1 MDSLITDLVEVIA
14 ETYAFVV
21 DTHQD
26 LKDDLTD
33 KQEKI
38 CKAML
43 EQTME
48 CGHFISLYA
57 SKNSSKSLSYS

>member
-1 MDSLITDLVEVIA
+1 VEVIA

-26 LKDDLTD
+26 LKDGLTD
-33 KQEKI
+33 KQKKI

-43 EQTME
+43 EQTSE
-48 CGHFISLYA
+48 CGHFIRLYA
-57 SKNSSKSLSYS
+57 SKSLSKSLSYSRAN